1 MNEPINYLAIII
13 IFITFA
19 ILLFM
24 YALSRCKLPIEK
36 DKIPVL
42 KITCAGSY
50 GAITFSIPFVRLYI
64 YEDFVV
70 FAYGFR
76 RFLLKFKEIDSISY
90 ENNIFQKCLIFYIKK
105 KSLPQKVIIRSRKN
119 KEIIELLNRKGI
131 NIIN

>member
-1 MNEPINYLAIII
+1 MHDSI
-13 IFITFA
+13 IFPFIIFA

-36 DKIPVL
+36 GKIPVL
-42 KITCAGSY
+42 KITCSGRY
-50 GAITFSIPFVRLYI
+50 GAIAVSIPFVRFNI

-76 RFLLKFKEIDSISY
+76 RFSLKFKEIDSISY
-90 ENNIFQKCLIFYIKK
+90 QNNIFQKCLIFFLKK